1 MFILDE
7 SITFLINKTAQKFK
21 LELGRKLKQSGLDI
35 SSDQWSVMM
44 YLADKDGPSQTE
56 LAYRLHKDRSNLTRI
71 LDLMEK
77 AEYIRRSRSTDDRR
91 EFNVFITD
99 KGRDLIPVLRKT
111 GDSVMKKALKGSDTN
126 EIKVVKSFLNKLFAN
141 LD

>member
-1 MFILDE
+1 MLILDD

-35 SSDQWSVMM
+35 SSDQWSVIM
-44 YLADKDGPSQTE
+44 YLSDNNGPSQTE

-77 AEYIRRSRSTDDRR
+77 AGYIERVRSSEDRR
-91 EFNVFITD
+91 EYNVFITG
-99 KGRDLIPVLRKT
+99 KGRELLPVLKKT
-111 GDSVMKKALKGSDTN
+111 GDSVMKKALKGFDSS

>member
-111 GDSVMKKALKGSDTN
+111 GDLVMKKALKGSDTN